1 MYVGFQTADLGKEI
15 RLMPQAEQG
24 RFVAAVKKL
33 MENKEL
39 WVRGLGFRVSYLE
52 FRVEGLGV

>member
-1 MYVGFQTADLGKEI
+1 
-15 RLMPQAEQG
+15 MPQAEQG

-39 WVRGLGFRVSYLE
+39 WVRGLGFRVSFLE
-52 FRVEGLGV
+52 FRVQGLGV